1 MNKATRLV
9 QRNMPPTIVLLFG
22 LLSVLPLL
30 HTRSICSDDGL
41 FHIHKA
47 VGLEAVIELG
57 HWFPRWSPHMAHGFG
72 YPLYNFYA
80 PLGSYVLAG
89 LHALGFIYPVALHVI
104 FGLCILLS
112 GMAVFALVRNW
123 WGPWAGMAAAVVYE
137 TSPYLAFNV
146 LFRGA
151 LSETIALFWLPM
163 TLWAIDRAL
172 RQESPRWGTIGAL
185 CFGAL
190 IYTHNTSALLAA
202 PLIVAYAIFLA
213 SKLRRPKSPIYAFA
227 TIIGGLALSAHFWLP
242 AMIERDLVHTEN
254 LLVPPVFTYYT
265 NFLSGDE
272 LLATPTPAQPLLL
285 NPSPPKALGTVAAT
299 LALVG
304 AASVMLPHARSKT
317 NKVMLGATQQLFFSV
332 SLFIYGSLTLSPT
345 MPLWEAIPLLHF
357 VQFPWRMLGV
367 ATLCAA
373 ILAGA
378 ATTWSA
384 ILSRPWL
391 GAAIVAIVAALGHL
405 SWWYPRY
412 CGEFTESTVGTM
424 LEYEYQTFT
433 VGTSAKGEFLPKTV
447 HFLPNDNTVAEALM
461 AGESPARLRGLP
473 ANITPNILDYNPLDF
488 RAIIHTPDNF
498 KATYQMFYFPGWRL
512 TVNGRPSP
520 ITVATG
526 SGLIQ
531 FDVPAGEH
539 EVRVFFGL
547 TPLRAIASSITA
559 ITLLALILTLIRAS
573 TPKKN
578 VMTRH
583 LSGPVLLL
591 ALPLALISAK
601 LLFIDRSNNPFNQN
615 TLEASSLGTP
625 LEVSLDNGLDT
636 LAYKIVP
643 TEVASG
649 SSFEV
654 ELYLTPR
661 KSIKHDYRPFF
672 QLQDTANLIWNLNP
686 HETVP
691 PRWHREPPETQYW
704 SVGHYG
710 QFARKY
716 QVLSGTPP
724 GAYHLYA
731 TLFDAHTLETSKII
745 SSDGAPLSDHVDLG
759 QVTVVRPTI
768 PPPVTTLEMQV
779 ETETRLTSEITLL
792 GGSTDRQQANP
803 GDLLTITLFFRADT
817 VPKTDE
823 YITLALQETD
833 FAARL
838 QLTPGFAT
846 SNWLKGDVWRGQHT
860 LRLPANLPSGEYTW
874 TVRADSTKHDISY
887 LKKISITEHERI
899 YEKPIITNQTQG
911 KFGQS
916 IVLVGYSGTLAQ
928 METGDIFEIILV
940 WKASS
945 TPDEDM
951 SAFLHLETSDGKLV
965 AQHDGVPAR
974 WSRPTSGWIAGEYI
988 VDPREITIPS
998 DTKPGTYKL
1007 YAGMANRTS
1016 GHRLSVITDSEI
1028 NDRLLLGQF
1037 LVTP

>member
-1 MNKATRLV
+1 
-9 QRNMPPTIVLLFG
+9 
-22 LLSVLPLL
+22 
-30 HTRSICSDDGL
+30 
-41 FHIHKA
+41 
-47 VGLEAVIELG
+47 
-57 HWFPRWSPHMAHGFG
+57 
-72 YPLYNFYA
+72 
-80 PLGSYVLAG
+80 
-89 LHALGFIYPVALHVI
+89 
-104 FGLCILLS
+104 
-112 GMAVFALVRNW
+112 
-123 WGPWAGMAAAVVYE
+123 
-137 TSPYLAFNV
+137 
-146 LFRGA
+146 
-151 LSETIALFWLPM
+151 M

-265 NFLSGDE
+265 NFLNGDE

-317 NKVMLGATQQLFFSV
+317 NKLMLGATQQLFFSV

-488 RAIIHTPDNF
+488 RAIIHTPDDF

-512 TVNGRPSP
+512 TVDGRPSP

-547 TPLRAIASSITA
+547 TPLRAIASGITA
-559 ITLLALILTLIRAS
+559 ITLLALILTLMRAS
-573 TPKKN
+573 APKKN

-625 LEVSLDNGLDT
+625 LEISLDNGLDT

-643 TEVASG
+643 TEVPSG

-661 KSIKHDYRPFF
+661 KSIQHDYRPFF

-691 PRWHREPPETQYW
+691 
-704 SVGHYG
+704 
-710 QFARKY
+710 
-716 QVLSGTPP
+716 
-724 GAYHLYA
+724 
-731 TLFDAHTLETSKII
+731 
-745 SSDGAPLSDHVDLG
+745 
-759 QVTVVRPTI
+759 
-768 PPPVTTLEMQV
+768 
-779 ETETRLTSEITLL
+779 L

-823 YITLALQETD
+823 YIILALQETD

-874 TVRADSTKHDISY
+874 TVRADSTKNDISY
-887 LKKISITEHERI
+887 LKKLSITEHERI

-916 IVLVGYSGTLAQ
+916 IVLVGYSGTL
-928 METGDIFEIILV
+928 
-940 WKASS
+940 
-945 TPDEDM
+945 
-951 SAFLHLETSDGKLV
+951 AFLHLETSDGKLV

-988 VDPREITIPS
+988 VDPHEITIPS